1 MAQESLIEK
10 VNFEIAEKLSNI
22 NFNQFKDLFNI
33 STTKRHNDYDL
44 MGEYSKLKNYCK
56 CIVKTNNNHKV
67 NYGYA
72 ENKDI
77 GRLQSKS
84 PSIQRLYNGF
94 RGVLCD
100 NVMWDLDISNCHPV
114 IILNLCKENN
124 IKYNYLFDYI
134 NDRDAF
140 LSELMTDYDID
151 RSMAKSTLLKSL
163 NKVDLTT
170 KVNNKIVKI
179 KSLFRKFDIELTQ
192 ISKKLF
198 EIYKDSDK
206 YKKYLTN
213 DWNKEGKFI
222 NLILCDME
230 NNYLMKAREILKNK
244 FNIKEAVLMF
254 DGLMIYKDNKPKE
267 YLLNIIDI
275 LNNDFKQ
282 YNIKWDYKE
291 HNIDLLDPINELII
305 EKCDFF
311 EGQNIIELVDHI
323 LNGIL
328 KDRLYKDEYAYY
340 FLTNDKIIS
349 NKEMIK
355 SELYKLISKQ
365 NYFMFE
371 PYKGKDGDMV
381 NCSKIH
387 KHINNIV
394 DAIINNCETNINFI
408 NDVWKFTQ
416 FKLFFNNGYYDF
428 KLNKFIYSENFGN
441 SASPANKTFI
451 KINKN
456 YNSISNKD
464 IRQQIYKKILYPVF
478 SIDISK
484 NNVEPDNNEQYQLME
499 YFLYVCSQFIAGNI
513 ETKKWMNFQGL
524 RNSGKG
530 VLADLLKKSF
540 EKYVLTTNSGNF
552 KFKSNVGDEQKSLSW
567 LIDYQFNRIALTS
580 EIDICDDMKLNGN
593 MIKKFTSGGD
603 DIMARKNF
611 KDEYEFK
618 IQAGLI
624 IMCNDMPLIQPT
636 DALET
641 CDEFIM
647 KSKFI
652 DKDFPED
659 NKLNGYKYYEKD
671 PFIKSDFLNKE
682 EVLNEFILIILEY
695 YNNYKEYPEN
705 MKKQKIQDLEDE
717 DDMSKLFNLYKF
729 TLDDKDTIDNEIL
742 RSHLKLHKIHMSLK
756 KMKQMLKTKGANNYN
771 KNGKRGLCNLI
782 YKDDDDDDHDDNYV
796 DL

>member
-1 MAQESLIEK
+1 MVQECLVEK
-10 VNFEIAEKLSNI
+10 VNFEIAEKLSYI

-44 MGEYSKLKNYCK
+44 MREYTKLKTYCKSIINTKNIYNVKYDYSK
-56 CIVKTNNNHKV
+56 
-67 NYGYA
+67 
-72 ENKDI
+72 NKDI
-77 GRLQSKS
+77 GRLQSIG
-84 PSIQRLYNGF
+84 PSIQRLYNAF

-100 NVMWDLDISNCHPV
+100 GIMWDLDMVNCHPV
-114 IILNLCKENN
+114 ILLNLCKEHN
-124 IKYNYLFDYI
+124 IKYNLLFDYI
-134 NDRDAF
+134 QNRDHF
-140 LSELMTDYDID
+140 LSELMTDYDIN
-151 RSMAKSTLLKSL
+151 RCMGKQILLKSL

-170 KVNNKIVKI
+170 KVNNKRVKI
-179 KSLFRKFDIELTQ
+179 KSLFRKFDIELTE

-198 EIYKDSDK
+198 EIYKDNDK
-206 YKKYLTN
+206 YKKYLSN
-213 DWNKEGKFI
+213 DWNKEGKYI

-230 NNYLMKAREILKNK
+230 NKYLMKAREILKNK

-267 YLLNIIDI
+267 YLLKIIDT
-275 LNNDFKQ
+275 LNNHFKSF
-282 YNIKWDYKE
+282 NIKWDYKE
-291 HNIDLLDPINELII
+291 HNIELLESINDLII
-305 EKCDFF
+305 ENVDFF
-311 EGQNIIELVDHI
+311 EGENIIEIVDHI

-328 KDRLYKDEYAYY
+328 KDRLYKDEYSYY
-340 FLTNDKIIS
+340 FLNNDKIIN
-349 NKEMIK
+349 NKDMIK

-365 NYFMFE
+365 NYFMFDH
-371 PYKGKDGDMV
+371 YKGKDGDLV

-394 DAIINNCETNINFI
+394 ECILNNCESNINFI
-408 NDVWKFTQ
+408 NDVWKYTQ

-428 KLNKFIYSENFGN
+428 KLNKFIKGN
-441 SASPANKTFI
+441 NNKTFI

-456 YNSISNKD
+456 YNGISNKE
-464 IRQQIYKKILYPVF
+464 IREQIFKKILYPVF
-478 SIDISK
+478 SIDSEK
-484 NNVEPDNNEQYQLME
+484 LDNLQNEYDYEQYQLME
-499 YFLYVCSQFIAGNI
+499 YFLYICSQFIAGNI
-513 ETKKWMNFQGL
+513 ETKKWLNFQGL

-540 EKYVLTTNSGNF
+540 EKYILTTNSGNF

-652 DKDFPED
+652 DSDFPEN
-659 NKLNGYKYYEKD
+659 NKLNGFKYYKKD
-671 PFIKSDFLNKE
+671 PYIKSDFLNKE

-695 YNNYKEYPEN
+695 YDNYKDYPEN
-705 MKKQKIQDLEDE
+705 MKKQKLQDLEDE
-717 DDMSKLFNLYKF
+717 DDMSKLFNLYEF
-729 TLDDKDTIDNEIL
+729 TLNNTDKINNEIL
-742 RSHLKLHKIHMSLK
+742 RADLKENKINMSLK
-756 KMKQMLKTKGANNYN
+756 KMKQMLKTKGLKDFRCKAT
-771 KNGKRGLCNLI
+771 RGLSGLKHIDENDE
-782 YKDDDDDDHDDNYV
+782 Y
-796 DL
+796 

>member
-1 MAQESLIEK
+1 MVQESLIEK
-10 VNFEIAEKLSNI
+10 VNFEIAEKLSYI

-33 STTKRHNDYDL
+33 STTKRHDDYDL
-44 MGEYSKLKNYCK
+44 MGEYTKLKNYCN
-56 CIVKTNNNHKV
+56 CIINTKNNHKV
-67 NYGYA
+67 EYNYSK
-72 ENKDI
+72 NKDI
-77 GRLQSKS
+77 GRLQSMG

-100 NVMWDLDISNCHPV
+100 GVIWDLDMVNCHPV
-114 IILNLCKENN
+114 IILNLCKEHN

-134 NDRDAF
+134 NDRETF
-140 LSELMTDYDID
+140 LTELMTDYDIN
-151 RSMAKSTLLKSL
+151 RNMAKQTLLKSL

-170 KVNNKIVKI
+170 KVNNKRVKI
-179 KSLFRKFDIELTQ
+179 KSLFRKFDIELTE

-198 EIYKDSDK
+198 EIYKDNDK

-222 NLILCDME
+222 NLVLCDME
-230 NNYLMKAREILKNK
+230 NIYLQLARTVLKENE
-244 FNIKEAVLMF
+244 FHIKEAVLMF
-254 DGLMIYKDNKPKE
+254 DGFMIYKENKPKE
-267 YLLNIIDI
+267 YLLKIIDF
-275 LNNDFKQ
+275 LNNHFKSF
-282 YNIKWDYKE
+282 NLKWDYKE
-291 HNIDLLDPINELII
+291 HNIELLENINELII
-305 EKCDFF
+305 EDVDFF
-311 EGQNIIELVDHI
+311 EGENIIEIVDHI

-328 KDRLYKDEYAYY
+328 KDRLYKDEYSYY

-349 NKEMIK
+349 NKDMIK

-365 NYFMFE
+365 NYFMFD

-408 NDVWKFTQ
+408 SDVWNFTQ

-428 KLNKFIYSENFGN
+428 KLNKFIEGSN
-441 SASPANKTFI
+441 NKTFI

-464 IRQQIYKKILYPVF
+464 IRKQIYKKILYPVF
-478 SIDISK
+478 SIDDNSQSEY
-484 NNVEPDNNEQYQLME
+484 NNDCEQYQLME

-540 EKYVLTTNSGNF
+540 EKYILTTNSGNF

-652 DKDFPED
+652 DKDFPEN

-682 EVLNEFILIILEY
+682 EVLDEFILIILEY
-695 YNNYKEYPEN
+695 YDNYKEYPEN
-705 MKKQKIQDLEDE
+705 MKRQKLEDLEDE
-717 DDMSKLFNLYKF
+717 DDMSKLFNLYNF
-729 TLDDKDTIDNEIL
+729 TLDDKDKIDNDIL
-742 RSHLKLHKIHMSLK
+742 RFHLKQHKINMSFK
-756 KMKQMLKTKGANNYN
+756 KMKQMLKTKGVKDYN

-782 YKDDDDDDHDDNYV
+782 YKVDDDDDNDD
-796 DL
+796 L